1 MSGRLRRLA
10 WVWIPLAFL
19 VTTLGWGLASPV
31 GAAPDDDYH
40 LASIWCGLG
49 EREGVCVDPD
59 VTPATLLVPAPV
71 VQSAVC
77 YAFKPDVTADCQEAV
92 LASTD
97 LAGTQ
102 HINQIDG
109 LYPGA
114 YYQVM
119 SLLVGPDVEQSVLV
133 MRLVN
138 ALLATIL
145 LAAVLRLL
153 PAGLAAA
160 ATLAVVVT
168 FVPLGLSLVA
178 STNPSSWSI
187 IGIGTFWAFA
197 LAFLRRP
204 SVRDRRGILSGA
216 AMAVA
221 AAMAIAARVDSAAY
235 VAISAVIVVTLAGW
249 RASVSRPWRLGPVAA
264 LALVGVV
271 TYLNRGQALTGGEQ
285 TLGSAD
291 AGTGLLLT
299 NLAYFPVLVQ
309 GAVGGWNLSWNDV
322 LMPPLVPVVGI
333 LVLGALAYRGLL
345 DTWPRKLW
353 AAGIALVAL
362 VAVPISYLQSQR
374 LGVGEVVQ
382 PRYVLPLLTVLV
394 GVLAIGPRLGRPLP
408 MPRVPARVIGMAV
421 SASAIL
427 GYWAYA
433 HRFVAGSGRGLFDL
447 DVLAVPVSS
456 AGVPIWLTTLV
467 VAAATVVLV
476 TGVLVLNDGRRW
488 RR

>member
-1 MSGRLRRLA
+1 M
-10 WVWIPLAFL
+10 
-19 VTTLGWGLASPV
+19 
-31 GAAPDDDYH
+31 
-40 LASIWCGLG
+40 
-49 EREGVCVDPD
+49 
-59 VTPATLLVPAPV
+59 PAPV

-77 YAFKPDVTADCQEAV
+77 YAFKPDVTASCQDAV

-119 SLLVGPDVEQSVLV
+119 ALLVGPDVEQSVLV

-138 ALLATIL
+138 ALLATLL

-204 SVRDRRGILSGA
+204 SLRDRRGVLIA
-216 AMAVA
+216 TAMVVS

-235 VAISAVIVVTLAGW
+235 VAITAVVVVTLAGW
-249 RASVSRPWRLGPVAA
+249 RSSMARPWRT
-264 LALVGVV
+264 ALVGLLALAGAL
-271 TYLNRGQALTGGEQ
+271 TYLNRGQALTGGDQ
-285 TLGSAD
+285 TLGTAD
-291 AGTGLLLT
+291 AGAGLLLT
-299 NLAYFPVLVQ
+299 NLAYLPVLVQ

-322 LMPPLVPVVGI
+322 LMPPLVPVVGV

-353 AAGIALVAL
+353 ATGLALLAL
-362 VAVPISYLQSQR
+362 VAVPIAYLQSQR

-382 PRYVLPLLTVLV
+382 PRYLLPLLTLLV
-394 GVLAIGPRLGRPLP
+394 GVLCLGPRLGTPLRL
-408 MPRVPARVIGMAV
+408 PRVPAVLLGLGLSV
-421 SASAIL
+421 SAVL
-427 GYWAYA
+427 GYWAYL
-433 HRFVAGSGRGLFDL
+433 HRFVAGAGVGLFDP
-447 DVLAVPVSS
+447 AVVTSAEAGPLLLVTAVATALLVVGVVSLS
-456 AGVPIWLTTLV
+456 RPSTAGVDR
-467 VAAATVVLV
+467 AA
-476 TGVLVLNDGRRW
+476 
-488 RR
+488 

>member
-1 MSGRLRRLA
+1 MKEGLRRWA

-19 VTTLGWGLASPV
+19 VTTLGWGLTSPV

-49 EREGVCVDPD
+49 EREGACVDPD
-59 VTPATLLVPAPV
+59 VTPATRLVPAPV

-77 YAFKPDVTADCQEAV
+77 YAFKADVTADCQEAI

-119 SLLVGPDVEQSVLV
+119 SLLVGPDVERSVLV

-138 ALLATIL
+138 ALLAAVL
-145 LAAVLRLL
+145 LAALLRLL

-204 SVRDRRGILSGA
+204 SVGDRRGVLIAA
-216 AMAVA
+216 AMVVSAV
-221 AAMAIAARVDSAAY
+221 MAIAARVDSAAY
-235 VAISAVIVVTLAGW
+235 VAVTAVVVVTLTGW
-249 RASVSRPWRLGPVAA
+249 RLAGARPWRL
-264 LALVGVV
+264 ALVAGLAVAGLL
-271 TYLNRGQALTGGEQ
+271 TYFNRGQALTGGEQ
-285 TLGSAD
+285 TLGTAD
-291 AGTGLLLT
+291 AGIGLLLT
-299 NLAYFPVLVQ
+299 NVTYLPLLVQ
-309 GAVGGWNLSWNDV
+309 GIVGGWNLGWNDV
-322 LMPPLVPVVGI
+322 VMPPLVPVVGV
-333 LVLGALAYRGLL
+333 LALGALAYRGLQEAR
-345 DTWPRKLW
+345 PRKLW
-353 AAGIALVAL
+353 AATLALAAL
-362 VAVPISYLQSQR
+362 VAVPVAYLQSQR

-382 PRYVLPLLTVLV
+382 PRYLLPLLTLLV
-394 GVLAIGPRLGRPLP
+394 GVLCLGPRLRTPLP
-408 MPRVPARVIGMAV
+408 FPSVPRAV
-421 SASAIL
+421 LLVALSASSVLA
-427 GYWAYA
+427 YWAYA
-433 HRFVAGSGRGLFDL
+433 HRFAAGANLGLFDPEAL
-447 DVLAVPVSS
+447 TLSTS
-456 AGVPIWLTTLV
+456 GAGLPAWLTTLV
-467 VAAATVVLV
+467 VATATVVLV
-476 TGVLVLNDGRRW
+476 TGVLVLNDQRRSE
-488 RR
+488 R

>member
-1 MSGRLRRLA
+1 MSRGLRRWA

-49 EREGVCVDPD
+49 EREGVCVDPQ

-77 YAFKPDVTADCQEAV
+77 YAFKPDVTADCQDAV

-114 YYQVM
+114 YYQAM

-138 ALLATIL
+138 ALLASLL

-204 SVRDRRGILSGA
+204 TVRDRRGILIGV
-216 AMAVA
+216 AMVGS

-235 VAISAVIVVTLAGW
+235 VAIVTVIVVTMAGW
-249 RASVSRPWRLGPVAA
+249 RTSLATPWRLALVAV
-264 LALVGVV
+264 LALVGVA

-285 TLGSAD
+285 TLGTAD
-291 AGTGLLLT
+291 AGAGLLLT

-322 LMPPLVPVVGI
+322 VMPPLVPVVGV
-333 LVLGALAYRGLL
+333 LVLGALGYRGLAEA
-345 DTWPRKLW
+345 WPRKMW
-353 AAGIALVAL
+353 AAALALGAL
-362 VAVPISYLQSQR
+362 VAVPVAYLQSQR

-394 GVLAIGPRLGRPLP
+394 GILSVGPRLGRPLP
-408 MPRVPARVIGMAV
+408 LPGVPRIVLTVAL
-421 SASAIL
+421 STSAIL
-427 GYWAYA
+427 GYWAYV
-433 HRFVAGSGRGLFDL
+433 HRFVAGTGVGLFDP
-447 DVLAVPVSS
+447 DVLLSTS
-456 AGVPIWLTTLV
+456 ALLGLV
-467 VAAATVVLV
+467 VVGAASTVLV
-476 TGVLVLNDGRRW
+476 AGAVLVLQRPRPTEIP
-488 RR
+488 